1 MGTLTAKEF
10 RQHLNVLFE
19 IEQQDEQAAFWIV
32 SAVAMLDCY
41 CPHLEL
47 RHLLDVLQ
55 QSMPKTVRAYEEE
68 QGCSLE
74 TKPVP
79 ADLSEHPAV
88 IHAWELFARLEKRGS
103 VGGKLLISFVAR
115 LAAKHPRIQMKKL
128 MKLLRE
134 GMPGAFLDYVDYV
147 RTT

>member
-1 MGTLTAKEF
+1 MSTLTAGEL
-10 RQHLNVLFE
+10 RQHLDALFE

-32 SAVAMLDCY
+32 SSVAMLIY

-47 RHLLDVLQ
+47 RHLLDVLR
-55 QSMPKTVRAYEEE
+55 QSMPETVRAYEEE

-79 ADLSEHPAV
+79 ADLSEHPA
-88 IHAWELFARLEKRGS
+88 IRHARTLFAQLERRGS
-103 VGGKLLISFVAR
+103 VGGKLLVSFVAR
-115 LAAKHPRIQMKKL
+115 LAAKHPRIQMKRL

-134 GMPGAFLDYVDYV
+134 GMPDTYRDYVDYV